1 MAHEQ
6 KIGLALSGGG
16 ARAMAFHL
24 GCMRALHDRG
34 ILTRVSVLSSVSG
47 GSVIG
52 ALWAYS
58 DGSFE
63 DFEVEVR
70 QYLKKGFTKGILI
83 QSVFSIETPK
93 ILGTVLV
100 SGTAALVSSLLSLI
114 NRVARLAS
122 IRLPG
127 VAWVIKFIETRFRRF
142 ASRSTAFERF
152 LRKSVLAMFD

>member
-127 VAWVIKFIETRFRRF
+127 VAWVIKFIETRFVDLRAARRPLRDFF
-142 ASRSTAFERF
+142 ANLF
-152 LRKSVLAMFD
+152 LAMFD